1 MKPPVNAD
9 EASEIRE
16 TNDAQEVNENRREF
30 NKWLW
35 RLPVIAALGGAGY
48 AAWRVYEVQ
57 FSKVKP
63 VENPQFDA
71 RANQEISELT
81 SVQELWTTMEFTL
94 EGIPS
99 ILIHVPEAIPGGLS
113 IEGQHFIAFSR
124 ICTHQA
130 CIVQPNQN
138 YEAIAVSYNYRTTS
152 PVLACNCHF
161 SIFDILKAGEAVSGP
176 AVLPL
181 PRIQLDYDAGKL
193 YAVGIERS

>member
-1 MKPPVNAD
+1 MKQPVNAD
-9 EASEIRE
+9 EANNSQEIDE
-16 TNDAQEVNENRREF
+16 SRREF

-48 AAWRVYEVQ
+48 AAWRVYSVQ

-63 VENPQFDA
+63 VENPVFDT
-71 RANQEISELT
+71 RSRQEIADLSTLE
-81 SVQELWTTMEFTL
+81 ELWTTAEFVL
-94 EGIPS
+94 EGIPA

-113 IEGQHFIAFSR
+113 VEEQHFVAFSR

-130 CIVQPNQN
+130 CIVQPNRN
-138 YEAIAVSYNYRTTS
+138 YEAIAVSYNYRTSS

-161 SIFDILKAGEAVSGP
+161 SVFDIRKAGEAVSGP

-181 PRIQLDYDAGKL
+181 PRIQLDHKAGKVF
-193 YAVGIERS
+193 AVGVETSA